1 MCKELWSIY
10 FYWVKR
16 CGQFICGVGH
26 QIVGPYLFLDS
37 GIFLIFWNV
46 WIFAFF
52 EGVEICNYVVY
63 VFLLLLWVFAY
74 NCLFLFYSYTFTR
87 SRIFL
92 LLLIQICS
100 KKPARCQPDPQ
111 PTRRTKQIETVFLF
125 KIIDDKQFV
134 FFCCCSEWLN
144 K

>member
-1 MCKELWSIY
+1 MCKELRSIN

-16 CGQFICGVGH
+16 CRQFICGVGH

-37 GIFLIFWNV
+37 NIFFIFWNV

-92 LLLIQICS
+92 LLLVQICS
-100 KKPARCQPDPQ
+100 KKTRQMPARSTVDP
-111 PTRRTKQIETVFLF
+111 TDKANWNGFLF
-125 KIIDDKQFV
+125 KIIDDTQFV